1 MSYAGNNILD
11 TPLGSCDS
19 GAVDEKGSPMRAPK
33 TLKEAVE
40 YFADPERAF
49 VYAVNWRWP
58 GGAVVCPRC
67 GGRDHSFV
75 RTRILWFCKSCK
87 KQFTVKVGT
96 IFEDSPIPLDKWMIA
111 MWATVNCK
119 NGISSHEL
127 ARMIG
132 VTQKS
137 AWFMLHRIRLALQ
150 DTPGFG
156 TMTKLGGEGSEIEVD
171 ETFIGAKPHNM
182 HKERKARYEQRRI
195 ATGNA
200 KSIVQGILDRNMRQ
214 VRAMVVPDIKRDTLQ
229 NEVLKNVKYGTSVYT
244 DNAVA
249 YDLLHWRYIH
259 GIVNH
264 AEQYVKGR
272 VHTNGLENFWSLVKR
287 TLNGT
292 YVSVEPFHLFRYI
305 DEQVFRYNN
314 RATKDNKLTDCDRFV
329 LAFSRVAGKRLTY
342 QELTGKT
349 GSEAI
354 A

>member
-1 MSYAGNNILD
+1 MQ
-11 TPLGSCDS
+11 T
-19 GAVDEKGSPMRAPK
+19 PK
-33 TLKEAVE
+33 TLQQAIT

-49 VYAVNWRWP
+49 VYAVNWRWL
-58 GGAVVCPRC
+58 GGDVTCPRC
-67 GGRDHSFV
+67 GGDRHSFIK
-75 RTRILWFCKSCK
+75 TRRIWFCKSCK

-96 IFEDSPIPLDKWMIA
+96 IFEDSAITLDKWMVA
-111 MWATVNCK
+111 MWVAVNCK

-127 ARMIG
+127 GRMIG

-150 DTPGFG
+150 DNKGFG
-156 TMTKLGGEGSEIEVD
+156 MTKLGGAGSEVEVD
-171 ETFIGAKPHNM
+171 ETFIGAKPRNM
-182 HKERKARYEQRRI
+182 HKGRKVRYEQKRTD
-195 ATGNA
+195 TGNA
-200 KSIVQGILDRNMRQ
+200 KAIVQGILDRDMRQ
-214 VRAMVVPDIKRDTLQ
+214 VRAAVVSDTKRETLQ
-229 NEVLKNVKYGTSVYT
+229 NQILKNVKYGTSVYT

-259 GIVNH
+259 DVVNH
-264 AEQYVKGR
+264 AETYVKGR

-292 YVSVEPFHLFRYI
+292 YVSVEPYHLFRYI
-305 DEQVFRYNN
+305 DEQVFRFNN
-314 RATKDNKLTDCDRFV
+314 RATKDNKITDSDRFV
-329 LAFSRVAGKRLTY
+329 LALSKVAGKRLTY